1 MLDRIK
7 YRNIEVVHYYL
18 EESKNRFLRESLVAI
33 VSMIAH
39 VVLSLFLIFIPTA
52 IIKIPLLVRIPG
64 VILILFLCFPLY
76 VDYYRY
82 QYLPCHISLKQL
94 NQTSEGEIKI
104 INDAYLKAKDDKSVI
119 GGILFADHHLIAP
132 CAFVKYSDIRE
143 IECWSGEW
151 LNKKRDNA
159 RRGAYFSDRPL
170 NHYLII
176 HEQTFSKNV
185 QVAVE
190 LPKRIESDEISV
202 IVEEIKRHC
211 GEKIPVT
218 GININEP
225 RFL

>member
-1 MLDRIK
+1 MLGRIK

-18 EESKNRFLRESLVAI
+18 EESKKRFLRESLVAI

-39 VVLSLFLIFIPTA
+39 LVLSLVLIFIPTA

-64 VILILFLCFPLY
+64 VILIFFLCFPLY

-82 QYLPCHISLKQL
+82 QYLPYHVMLKQL
-94 NQTSEGEIKI
+94 NKTTEEEIKKM
-104 INDAYLKAKDDKSVI
+104 NDTYLKAEESKLVI
-119 GGILFADHHLIAP
+119 GGILFADHCLIAP
-132 CAFVKYSDIRE
+132 YAFVKYSDIRE

-159 RRGAYFSDRPL
+159 RRGAYFSDRQL

-190 LPKRIESDEISV
+190 LPKRIELDEISD
-202 IVEEIKRHC
+202 IIEELKRHC
-211 GEKIPVT
+211 GEKIMVT
-218 GININEP
+218 GININES